1 MKIFCIF
8 YIFLTA
14 HVAVIKYEVE
24 KILTDKTKSA
34 ELIEIWFYHF
44 EKLKRLAERFRMTT

>member
-1 MKIFCIF
+1 MKIFWIF

-14 HVAVIKYEVE
+14 HVAVLKYEVE

-34 ELIEIWFYHF
+34 EFIEIWFYHF
-44 EKLKRLAERFRMTT
+44 EK